1 VPRDVRPRNIN
12 LQHVE
17 PYRDHDAA
25 PRDGTSPSGRRFLP
39 ADGRSS
45 LVSHGCQTVPLAR
58 PKQAAPS
65 SPPDAKPTYGT
76 FLFLDPHVGW
86 TRGTTPR
93 PAASGSISRKERG
106 HAARARGPRASIP
119 LPASAL
125 PQWPSCHWR
134 VGPPRRQ
141 RWYHQSSGCFTSR
154 FLSASVGFPIII
166 IPVRPPPAV
175 FVAVLL
181 ASSAPLSLSGVAA
194 RGAAPPTQRSR
205 LEIPQFL
212 PFVGKWILPVS
223 SLSPC

>member
-1 VPRDVRPRNIN
+1 MCHEMCVLVTSTYSTSNLIVTHPR
-12 LQHVE
+12 H
-17 PYRDHDAA
+17 HDAA
-25 PRDGTSPSGRRFLP
+25 PRNGTSPSGRRFLP

-125 PQWPSCHWR
+125 PQWAVVPLASGATTETTMVPPVKR
-134 VGPPRRQ
+134 VFYIAVSVGLRGFPHHDHSGPATTRCVRGGAP
-141 RWYHQSSGCFTSR
+141 R
-154 FLSASVGFPIII
+154 FL
-166 IPVRPPPAV
+166 R
-175 FVAVLL
+175 
-181 ASSAPLSLSGVAA
+181 
-194 RGAAPPTQRSR
+194 
-205 LEIPQFL
+205 
-212 PFVGKWILPVS
+212 S
-223 SLSPC
+223 SLSLRRRGSRRRSSDPAEQTGDSPISSVRR

>member
-1 VPRDVRPRNIN
+1 MCHEMCVLVTSTYSTSNLIVTHPR
-12 LQHVE
+12 H
-17 PYRDHDAA
+17 HDAA

-106 HAARARGPRASIP
+106 HAARARGPRASI
-119 LPASAL
+119 LY
-125 PQWPSCHWR
+125 
-134 VGPPRRQ
+134 PPRPYRNG
-141 RWYHQSSGCFTSR
+141 RRATGEWGHHGDNDGTTSQAGVLHR
-154 FLSASVGFPIII
+154 GFC
-166 IPVRPPPAV
+166 RPP
-175 FVAVLL
+175 
-181 ASSAPLSLSGVAA
+181 
-194 RGAAPPTQRSR
+194 
-205 LEIPQFL
+205 
-212 PFVGKWILPVS
+212 WVS
-223 SLSPC
+223 PS